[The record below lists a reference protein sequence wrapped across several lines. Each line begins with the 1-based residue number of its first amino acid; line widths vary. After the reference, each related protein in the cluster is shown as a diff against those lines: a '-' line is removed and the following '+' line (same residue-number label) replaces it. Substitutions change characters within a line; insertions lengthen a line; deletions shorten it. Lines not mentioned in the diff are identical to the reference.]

1 MSCMTSSYSKTSVF
15 VRPHGNDKQA
25 FSKICTL
32 ESVWKHAFSL
42 TVFTRYVSTTAF
54 LRGSQSDHVDALMFS
69 GGIPNVVAAGKA
81 VLKDWNRSVLTH
93 LIPTIDFFLR

>member
-1 MSCMTSSYSKTSVF
+1 MSISPS
-15 VRPHGNDKQA
+15 
-25 FSKICTL
+25 
-32 ESVWKHAFSL
+32 
-42 TVFTRYVSTTAF
+42 

-93 LIPTIDFFLR
+93 LIPTINILVTVNLLDQLLKDHRK